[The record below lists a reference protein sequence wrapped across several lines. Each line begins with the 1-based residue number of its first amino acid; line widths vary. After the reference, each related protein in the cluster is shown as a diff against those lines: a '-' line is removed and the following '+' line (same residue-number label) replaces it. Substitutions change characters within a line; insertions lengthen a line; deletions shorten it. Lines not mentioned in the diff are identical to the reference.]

1 MDLIST
7 PKNPIPLGASTGFI
21 EVRKGLRLRF
31 ASWQPVLRER
41 RGTVCIF
48 PGRAEY
54 IEKYFEVVG
63 ELRRRG
69 FAVAVLDWRGQ
80 GGSSRLT
87 RNPLKGHVN
96 DFAEYEED
104 LAHFMKAVVLP
115 DCPAPYF
122 ALGHS
127 MASMVLFSAAIKR
140 GCWFTRMVLTAP
152 MVKIAG
158 LPMSH
163 RVCRQLADGLTMIG
177 FGKRPV
183 PGDAAKY
190 RYDQPFEGNM
200 LTSDRERYLRNL
212 SVLQA
217 APEIAIEAPTIGWLK
232 AALNAIERVGGR
244 KIRAARPRAGADVG
258 GKRRSGGAER
268 GDRRARHPLACRLA
282 DRAARLAPRD
292 PARARHHPRAI
303 LGGFR
308 RLRAR
313 RRARASPANRS
324 ASSRRPRAARLS
336 PAATM
341 RPPSRGSPPSQEVT
355 MPPARSTIGI
365 RGRMSNG
372 FKPGLDDEV
381 DVAHRQQAVIV
392 AIAAEAPET
401 HGTA

>member
-48 PGRAEY
+48 PGRAEF

-87 RNPLKGHVN
+87 RNALKGHIN

-140 GCWFTRMVLTAP
+140 GCWFTRMVVTAP

-163 RVCRQLADGLTMIG
+163 RLCRQAADGLTMFG

-183 PGDAAKY
+183 PGDKAKY
-190 RYDQPFEGNM
+190 QQDQPFEGNP
-200 LTSDRERYLRNL
+200 LTSDRERYVRNL

-217 APEIAIEAPTIGWLK
+217 GPELAIEAPTIGWLK
-232 AALNAIERVGGR
+232 AALNAIERVGGE
-244 KIRAARPRAGADVG
+244 KF
-258 GKRRSGGAER
+258 
-268 GDRRARHPLACRLA
+268 
-282 DRAARLAPRD
+282 APRVRVPVLMLAASD
-292 PARARHHPRAI
+292 DQVVQSEAI
-303 LGGFR
+303 EELAI
-308 RLRAR
+308 RLRAG
-313 RRARASPANRS
+313 SQIV
-324 ASSRRPRAARLS
+324 L
-336 PAATM
+336 
-341 RPPSRGSPPSQEVT
+341 RGSRHEILQE
-355 MPPARSTIGI
+355 RDTI
-365 RGRMSNG
+365 REQ
-372 FKPGLDDEV
+372 FWAAFDAFVPGGERL
-381 DVAHRQQAVIV
+381 
-392 AIAAEAPET
+392 AA
-401 HGTA
+401 

>member
-1 MDLIST
+1 MDLVST

-48 PGRAEY
+48 PGRAEF

-87 RNPLKGHVN
+87 RSPFKGHIN

-104 LAHFMKAVVLP
+104 LSQFMRAVVLP

-127 MASMVLFSAAIKR
+127 MASMVLFSAATKR

-152 MVKIAG
+152 MVKIVG

-163 RVCRQLADGLTMIG
+163 GMCRQLADGLTMFG

-183 PGDAAKY
+183 PGDKEKY
-190 RYDQPFEGNM
+190 RQDQPFEGNP
-200 LTSDRERYLRNL
+200 LTSDRERFMRNL

-217 APEIAIEAPTIGWLK
+217 APELAVEAPTIGWLK
-232 AALNAIERVGGR
+232 AALNAIERVGGEKFAPHVR
-244 KIRAARPRAGADVG
+244 VPVLMLAASDDQVVQSKAV
-258 GKRRSGGAER
+258 EE
-268 GDRRARHPLACRLA
+268 LA
-282 DRAARLAPRD
+282 
-292 PARARHHPRAI
+292 I
-303 LGGFR
+303 
-308 RLRAR
+308 RLRAG
-313 RRARASPANRS
+313 SQIV
-324 ASSRRPRAARLS
+324 L
-336 PAATM
+336 
-341 RPPSRGSPPSQEVT
+341 RGSRHEILQE
-355 MPPARSTIGI
+355 RDSI
-365 RGRMSNG
+365 REQ
-372 FKPGLDDEV
+372 FWAAFDAFVPG
-381 DVAHRQQAVIV
+381 VALSKAS
-392 AIAAEAPET
+392 
-401 HGTA
+401 